1 MPRGAFDRTARK
13 SRTRAA
19 LLDAAAHVY
28 ARHGFAGATLDE
40 VAEEA
45 GFTKGAIYA
54 NFGSKS
60 GLLVALFEEYVAA
73 EIAEQIALFDRDE
86 TTWRRPLAGS
96 DRYMEELDETPDL
109 FRLLIE
115 FWLLAQRD
123 DELRARFAA
132 GLAALRA
139 TFASFAAQSSEH
151 PDPDGDRHFADV
163 IVALSLGLGLT
174 RLADPEHV
182 PSELLG
188 TTLSILIRAFERDPE
203 LARAIAA
210 PAERA

>member
-1 MPRGAFDRTARK
+1 MPRGSFDRSARRE
-13 SRTRAA
+13 RTRAA
-19 LLDAAAHVY
+19 LLDAAARVY
-28 ARHGFAGATLDE
+28 AQHGFAGATLDD
-40 VAEEA
+40 VAREA

-73 EIAEQIALFDRDE
+73 EIAEQVALFDRSE
-86 TTWRRPLAGS
+86 TSWRRPLAGS
-96 DRYMEELDETPDL
+96 DRYMDELDTSPDL

-123 DELRARFAA
+123 DELRASFAG

-139 TFASFAAQSSEH
+139 TFATFHAQTAPERDEAAE
-151 PDPDGDRHFADV
+151 RHFGDV
-163 IVALSLGLGLT
+163 TVALALGLGMG

-182 PSELLG
+182 PRELLG
-188 TTLSILIRAFERDPE
+188 TTLSILIRALERDDE
-203 LARAIAA
+203 LARAMAH

>member
-1 MPRGAFDRTARK
+1 MPRGTFDRSLRK

-19 LLDAAAHVY
+19 LLDAAARVY

-54 NFGSKS
+54 HFESKS

-73 EIAEQIALFDRDE
+73 EIAEQVALFDRDE

-96 DRYMEELDETPDL
+96 DRYMEELDESPDL

-132 GLAALRA
+132 GLGALRA
-139 TFASFAAQSSEH
+139 TFASFAAQSSAER
-151 PDPDGDRHFADV
+151 DEDGERHFGDV
-163 IVALSLGLGLT
+163 TVALSLGLGMT
-174 RLADPEHV
+174 RLADREHV
-182 PSELLG
+182 APELLG

-203 LARAIAA
+203 LRRAIAA

>member
-1 MPRGAFDRTARK
+1 MPRGTFDRSARK
-13 SRTRAA
+13 GRTRAA
-19 LLDAAAHVY
+19 LLDAAARVY
-28 ARHGFAGATLDE
+28 AEHGFAGATLDD

-73 EIAEQIALFDRDE
+73 EIAEQVALFDRSE
-86 TTWRRPLAGS
+86 TSWRRPLAGS
-96 DRYMEELDETPDL
+96 DRYMDELDTSPDL

-123 DELRARFAA
+123 DELRASFAG

-139 TFASFAAQSSEH
+139 TFAAFHAQTAPER
-151 PDPDGDRHFADV
+151 DEDAERHFGDITA
-163 IVALSLGLGLT
+163 ALALGLGMS

-182 PSELLG
+182 PRELLG
-188 TTLSILIRAFERDPE
+188 TTLSILIRALERDPE
-203 LARAIAA
+203 LARAKSE
-210 PAERA
+210 PAERG

>member
-1 MPRGAFDRTARK
+1 MPRGTFDRSARK
-13 SRTRAA
+13 GRTRAA
-19 LLDAAAHVY
+19 LLDAAARVY
-28 ARHGFAGATLDE
+28 AEHGFAGATLDE

-73 EIAEQIALFDRDE
+73 EIAEQVELFDRDE
-86 TTWRRPLAGS
+86 TSWRRPLAGS
-96 DRYMEELDETPDL
+96 GRYMEELDEAPDL

-123 DELRARFAA
+123 EELRGRFAG

-139 TFASFAAQSSEH
+139 TFASFHAETAPERDADAEQH
-151 PDPDGDRHFADV
+151 FGDV
-163 IVALSLGLGLT
+163 VVALSLGLGMT
-174 RLADPEHV
+174 RLADRE
-182 PSELLG
+182 
-188 TTLSILIRAFERDPE
+188 
-203 LARAIAA
+203 
-210 PAERA
+210 